1 MKHQHQKLFKFDS
14 RRDTNTN
21 LGFVFEKIVEVY
33 LLFELRISIWHDKT

>member
-14 RRDTNTN
+14 RRDTN